1 MNKDLTFVEKNM
13 VQQMLIDRKEDK
25 LDPEFEARIDKIIE
39 LFKEGKSKN
48 INYHQRMIIIYEIEL
63 KLETRLEEILRNKFI
78 KIKNKLESI

>member
-48 INYHQRMIIIYEIEL
+48 ISYHQRMIIIYEIEL